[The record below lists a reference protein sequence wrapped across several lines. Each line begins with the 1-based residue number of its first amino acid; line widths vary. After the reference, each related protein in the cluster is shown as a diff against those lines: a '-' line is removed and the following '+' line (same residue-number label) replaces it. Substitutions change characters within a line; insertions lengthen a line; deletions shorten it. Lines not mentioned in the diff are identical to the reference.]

1 MDAQELRNLQEA
13 YLEVYQLDEAKEDD
27 GMSYYVKR
35 QTRNDRIRS
44 QVSPVD
50 PENNTEPGL
59 ENIRRSAH
67 ISNRGK
73 KKTKAFS
80 YDTLTGGEGKFKR
93 SGKYGAMQRRGMSTS
108 DQFRKEVLKRKMN
121 EEYDIYDIIL
131 SHLLDE
137 GFASDEKSAE
147 VIMGAMSEA
156 WIGSIVEEV
165 LDEAVLGA
173 RKGHIRSVIGKGGSE
188 IKYVASGGDIF
199 ANDRSAQARASAAE
213 RKRAGKNKVRTA
225 QFQQANKK
233 SIERLNSKPGE
244 DSGDYNDGDYGD
256 DDTSNGKR
264 YYKLSHTNRA
274 ARRRRETG
282 R

>member
-13 YLEVYQLDEAKEDD
+13 YLEVYSELDENRMASYTA
-27 GMSYYVKR
+27 GMSDGARASAGTQVGSRVVDSMRRSSARFFFGNRRKKGQAGYSPDPGSTA
-35 QTRNDRIRS
+35 TRNTTGRG
-44 QVSPVD
+44 QPVQYRR
-50 PENNTEPGL
+50 GRL
-59 ENIRRSAH
+59 EMPKGNSSFRDFSSAH
-67 ISNRGK
+67 
-73 KKTKAFS
+73 
-80 YDTLTGGEGKFKR
+80 
-93 SGKYGAMQRRGMSTS
+93 
-108 DQFRKEVLKRKMN
+108 KEEVDL
-121 EEYDIYDIIL
+121 YDIIL

-137 GFASDEKSAE
+137 GYAE
-147 VIMGAMSEA
+147 TPKAAEAIMVNMSEE

-173 RKGHIRSVIGKGGSE
+173 RKGHIRSVIAKGGGPGS
-188 IKYVASGGDIF
+188 IKYVASGGDIV
-199 ANDRSAQARASAAE
+199 ANDRAAQERSAAAE